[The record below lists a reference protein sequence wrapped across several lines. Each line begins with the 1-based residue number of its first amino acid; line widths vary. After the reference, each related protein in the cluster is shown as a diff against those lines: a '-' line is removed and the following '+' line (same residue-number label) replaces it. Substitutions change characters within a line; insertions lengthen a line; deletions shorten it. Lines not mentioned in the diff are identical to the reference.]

1 MPAAHTLNTWWR
13 SHPLA
18 DRARA
23 NLAITGLIILCI
35 GWLIRSAAVTFVG
48 AAAWAPA
55 ASILFAD
62 WLSRGVGR

>member
-23 NLAITGLIILCI
+23 TLAIAGLIILCI
-35 GWLIRSAAVTFVG
+35 GGIIRSASVTFVG
-48 AAAWAPA
+48 AVAWGPA
-55 ASILFAD
+55 AGMLVAD
-62 WLSRGVGR
+62 WVSRGVGR